1 MMPIYIPVLF
11 AMPASVTFTTVI
23 DDVALC
29 MPNGVPGRGAVVVS
43 NHLLA
48 FEHNMLHTLHI
59 KHSASDQ
66 EISHYAC
73 Q

>member
-1 MMPIYIPVLF
+1 
-11 AMPASVTFTTVI
+11 MPASVTFTTVI

-29 MPNGVPGRGAVVVS
+29 MPNGVPGRGAVVVI

-48 FEHNMLHTLHI
+48 FEHNMLLTLHI
-59 KHSASDQ
+59 KHSAIDHNYYYLSDQ

>member
-1 MMPIYIPVLF
+1 
-11 AMPASVTFTTVI
+11 MPASVTFTTVI

-48 FEHNMLHTLHI
+48 FEHNILHTLHI
-59 KHSASDQ
+59 KHSAIDHNN
-66 EISHYAC
+66 IIT
-73 Q
+73 